1 MPCWPRTFTTPDDG
15 GPSGPWARPW
25 TRGRPLALFA
35 LAALASLAGCG
46 DESGSGTLS
55 DRPVLLQPVAGA
67 TVDSDRP
74 VFVVRNAQGFDSGQA
89 TYTFRVS
96 VASSDRD
103 VASVTA
109 LAGRGETAVQSPAPL
124 LRGALLAWSVVAR
137 SPGGSEV
144 ASDRAT
150 FRLPPVDC
158 RPTSTPYAKSVA
170 GFWVPATCR
179 ERNIYNDPQAALGAP
194 DAGGKGPDMYYGFV
208 SLGNGGWV
216 DVDMEGCA
224 LDGTGD
230 DVRVFQSVSREP
242 VTLLASSSPTGPWVL
257 VEYRKPCGARVPD
270 VFSRACTFDLAQ
282 AGIEEARYFR
292 VQDGELYPCP
302 GGTVTEG
309 ADIDAIEILNAKP

>member
-1 MPCWPRTFTTPDDG
+1 MPRWPRSDPTPDPG
-15 GPSGPWARPW
+15 SGSSKGLGS
-25 TRGRPLALFA
+25 RGTPLALLA
-35 LAALASLAGCG
+35 LAALISFAGCG
-46 DESGSGTLS
+46 DESGAPMLS
-55 DRPVLLQPVAGA
+55 DRPVLVEPVAGA

-89 TYTFRVS
+89 DYTFRVS

-103 VASVTA
+103 VAWLTA
-109 LAGRGETAVQSPAPL
+109 AAGRGETAVQFPGPL
-124 LRGALLAWSVVAR
+124 LRGAVLAWSVVAR
-137 SPGGSEV
+137 STSGSEV
-144 ASDRAT
+144 ASDSAT

-158 RPTSTPYAKSVA
+158 RTTSTPYAKSVA
-170 GFWVPATCR
+170 GFWVPATCLDHD
-179 ERNIYNDPQAALGAP
+179 IYNDPEAALGPP
-194 DAGGKGPDMYYGFV
+194 DAGGRGPDMYYGFV

-224 LDGTGD
+224 VDETGA
-230 DVRVFQSVSREP
+230 DVRVFQSVSSEP

-257 VEYRKPCGARVPD
+257 VEYRKPCGEGVPG
-270 VFSRACTFDLAQ
+270 VYSRACTFDLAQ

-309 ADIDAIEILNAKP
+309 ADIDAVEILNAKP

>member
-1 MPCWPRTFTTPDDG
+1 MPRWTRTFTTPNDG
-15 GPSGPWARPW
+15 GPTRPRV
-25 TRGRPLALFA
+25 RGVPF
-35 LAALASLAGCG
+35 AALALSTLASLPGCG
-46 DESGSGTLS
+46 NESGSGALS
-55 DRPVLLQPVAGA
+55 DRPALLEPVAGA

-89 TYTFRVS
+89 NYTFRVS

-103 VASVTA
+103 VASLTA
-109 LAGRGETAVQSPAPL
+109 PAGRGETAVQFPAPL

-137 SPGGSEV
+137 SSSGSEV
-144 ASDRAT
+144 ASGRAT

-158 RPTSTPYAKSVA
+158 RSTSSPYAKSVA

-179 ERNIYNDPQAALGAP
+179 DQDIYNDPQAALGPP

-224 LDGTGD
+224 IDGSGP
-230 DVRVFQSVSREP
+230 DVRVFQSVSSEP

-309 ADIDAIEILNAKP
+309 ADIDAIEILNATP

>member
-1 MPCWPRTFTTPDDG
+1 V
-15 GPSGPWARPW
+15 
-25 TRGRPLALFA
+25 RGRPLAA
-35 LAALASLAGCG
+35 LALAGLAPLAGCG
-46 DESGSGTLS
+46 NESGSGMLS
-55 DRPVLLQPVAGA
+55 DRPVLLDPLAGS
-67 TVDSDRP
+67 TLDSDTP

-89 TYTFRVS
+89 DYTFRVS

-103 VASVTA
+103 VASLTA
-109 LAGRGETAVQSPAPL
+109 PAGRGETAVRFPAPL
-124 LRGALLAWSVVAR
+124 LRGAVLAWSVVAR
-137 SPGGSEV
+137 DASGAEV
-144 ASDRAT
+144 ASDSAT

-158 RPTSTPYAKSVA
+158 RSTSTPYAKSVT

-179 ERNIYNDPQAALGAP
+179 DHDLYNDPEEALGPP
-194 DAGGKGPDMYYGFV
+194 DAGGAGPDMYFGFV

-224 LDGTGD
+224 VDGTGA
-230 DVRVFQSVSREP
+230 DVRVFQSVSAEP

-257 VEYRKPCGARVPD
+257 VEYRKPCGTRVPGF
-270 VFSRACTFDLAQ
+270 FSRGCTFDLAQ

-309 ADIDAIEILNAKP
+309 ADIDAVEILNARP